1 MQSPATTMTQ
11 IESLH
16 PGLMRREFIRQL
28 ALAALPL
35 AAAGSGRA
43 TAQDKRVPRT
53 NSPASPSNV
62 IVRQHDP
69 DNFEYPFANLT
80 DFLTPNDRF
89 YVRNHFAEP
98 EIDADNWR
106 VKVEGAVERA
116 FDLGIDEFRKLPSRK
131 VTALLECS
139 GNGRIRLKPPQLGI
153 RWDKGAV
160 GNAEWT
166 GVPLAEVLKRA
177 GVKSNA
183 VEVVFE
189 GADRGTLDAPLT
201 KSPGEIS
208 FARSLPLS
216 KAKHPDV
223 LLAYQMNGRDLPVA
237 HGYPLR
243 VIVPGWYGMASVK
256 WLARII
262 VSEQPF
268 LGYFQMLSYTIWRRR
283 AGIAE
288 LTSVA
293 ELQVKSQIARP
304 TRDEVIAANSQYR
317 VFGAAWTGEGQV
329 TKVEVSTDGGKRW
342 SDARLL
348 EKPVRYAWRLWEYE
362 WSTPAKGG
370 RHVVMAR
377 ATDDRG
383 NVQPMDRDPDRRDA
397 VITHVEPVPVEVR

>member
-1 MQSPATTMTQ
+1 MTTMSDVESTQ
-11 IESLH
+11 R
-16 PGLMRREFIRQL
+16 GLMRREFLRQFG
-28 ALAALPL
+28 LAAIPL
-35 AAAGSGRA
+35 GAAIGAGRA
-43 TAQDKRVPRT
+43 IAQEKRGPPKI
-53 NSPASPSNV
+53 SPASPSDV
-62 IVRQHDP
+62 IVLQQDP
-69 DNFEYPFANLT
+69 DNFEYPFANLS
-80 DFLTPNDRF
+80 DFLTQNDRF
-89 YVRNHFAEP
+89 YVRNHFAVP

-116 FDLGIDEFRKLPSRK
+116 FDLRVDELRKMPSRK

-153 RWDKGAV
+153 RWDKGGV

-166 GVPLAEVLKRA
+166 GVPLTEVLKRA
-177 GVKSNA
+177 GIKSGA
-183 VEVVFE
+183 IEVILE

-208 FARSLPLS
+208 FARSLPIV
-216 KAKHPDV
+216 KAKNSEV
-223 LLAYQMNGRDLPVA
+223 LLAYQMNGRDLTVA

-256 WLARII
+256 WLTRII
-262 VSEQPF
+262 VSDEPF
-268 LGYFQMLSYTIWRRR
+268 QGYFQTLSYTIWRRR

-288 LTSVA
+288 LTPVA

-317 VFGAAWTGEGQV
+317 IFGAAWTGEGQV
-329 TKVEVSTDGGKRW
+329 TKVEVSTDGGKQW
-342 SDARLL
+342 SEARLP
-348 EKPVRYAWRLWEYE
+348 EKPVRYAWRFWEHQ

-397 VITHVEPVPVEVR
+397 MITHVEPVTVEVR